1 MNKKRYIVVLCCL
14 IIYMVGT
21 SSVFGQE
28 ARTGLKDKRITI
40 TMEAQPLGEVFRYL
54 MQNYDIP
61 IGFEESVLDRG
72 RSDYA
77 FETNGPSVAQLKM
90 RSADGRVTLTDTG
103 WRVFRAEIHPITLY
117 IEDGSV
123 EEVFNEI
130 VRQMENYKWEIN
142 DDVVNIFPIKGRDER
157 FEKLLGMR
165 INRFTLE
172 KGKTVE
178 DITKNIQSLPEFV
191 SFMQANKLHFTGYR
205 EGTNFIVQAQ
215 YGRAI
220 REKMDFS
227 DLTFRELL
235 NRITKVKRGGWRLKW
250 KWISAS
256 TGEEHIDIDI

>member
-1 MNKKRYIVVLCCL
+1 MNIKRYIVVLCC
-14 IIYMVGT
+14 ITIYLVGT

-28 ARTGLKDKRITI
+28 GRTSLKDKRVTI
-40 TMEAQPLGEVFRYL
+40 RMEAQPLGEVFRYL
-54 MQNYDIP
+54 TQNYDIP

-90 RSADGRVTLTDTG
+90 RSTDGRITLTDTG
-103 WRVFRAEIHPITLY
+103 QRGFKADIHSITLY

-123 EEVFNEI
+123 EDVFNEI

-142 DDVVNIFPIKGRDER
+142 DEVVNIFPVKGRDER
-157 FEKLLGMR
+157 FERLLGMR
-165 INRFTLE
+165 IKRFTLE
-172 KGKTVE
+172 EGKTVE
-178 DITKNIQSLPEFV
+178 DITKTIRSLPEFV
-191 SFMQANKLHFTGYR
+191 SFMQANKLHFNGFR
-205 EGTNFIVQAQ
+205 PGSDFIVQAQ
-215 YGRAI
+215 YGRVI

-227 DLTFRELL
+227 DLTFRDLL